1 LRYFHSNNRNKS
13 KKYRPFVVLNIA
25 VNHPALHENK
35 LIWAIICSMLLHAL
49 LVVVIPNIK
58 FDDIKTP
65 EILEVD
71 FVKLPEPPP
80 PSPEPVQPLP
90 EIVKPKIE
98 PKIKPKPVIKPT
110 PIPVIERNEPVTEP
124 PPSQPTEVIAVAPKP
139 TAAPPVQTVP
149 VPVKQEPPPVT
160 NQADAEDARNK
171 YGNALW
177 GAISKHKKYPKIA
190 AMRGWQG
197 EAIVELEL
205 DGSGKLKSKKII
217 QSSGHD
223 VLDRQALEMVEKA
236 LPFPAPPD
244 ALRGTSFTITV
255 PVPFKLE

>member
-1 LRYFHSNNRNKS
+1 M
-13 KKYRPFVVLNIA
+13 NIA

-35 LIWAIICSMLLHAL
+35 LIWAIICSILLHAL

-58 FDDIKTP
+58 FDEIKTP

-80 PSPEPVQPLP
+80 PAPEPLQPLP
-90 EIVKPKIE
+90 EVVKPKIE
-98 PKIKPKPVIKPT
+98 PKIKPEPKPLVKQPT
-110 PIPVIERNEPVTEP
+110 PVVERNEPVTEP

-149 VPVKQEPPPVT
+149 APVPVKQEPPPVT
-160 NQADAEDARNK
+160 NQVDVEDARNK
-171 YGNALW
+171 YGNSLW

>member
-1 LRYFHSNNRNKS
+1 M
-13 KKYRPFVVLNIA
+13 NIA

-49 LVVVIPNIK
+49 LVLVIPNIK
-58 FDDIKTP
+58 FDKVEPP
-65 EILEVD
+65 EILKVD
-71 FVKLPEPPP
+71 FVKPPEPPP
-80 PSPEPVQPLP
+80 MPEPVQPLP
-90 EIVKPKIE
+90 EVVKPKIE
-98 PKIKPKPVIKPT
+98 PKIKPEPKPIIKPQPT
-110 PIPVIERNEPVTEP
+110 PVVEKKETASEP

-139 TAAPPVQTVP
+139 DAAPPVQTVP
-149 VPVKQEPPPVT
+149 APVPVKHEPPPPV
-160 NQADAEDARNK
+160 NQADLEDARSK
-171 YGNALW
+171 YGNSLW
-177 GAISKHKKYPKIA
+177 SAISKHKKYPKIA
-190 AMRGWQG
+190 AMRNWQG

-205 DGSGKLKSKKII
+205 DGNGKLKSKKII

-244 ALRGTSFTITV
+244 VLRGTNFTITV

>member
-1 LRYFHSNNRNKS
+1 M
-13 KKYRPFVVLNIA
+13 NIA

-35 LIWAIICSMLLHAL
+35 LIWAIICSILLHAL

-58 FDDIKTP
+58 FDEIKTP

-80 PSPEPVQPLP
+80 PAPEPVQPLP
-90 EIVKPKIE
+90 EVVKPKIE
-98 PKIKPKPVIKPT
+98 PKIKPEPKPVVKQPA
-110 PIPVIERNEPVTEP
+110 PVVERNEPVTEP

-149 VPVKQEPPPVT
+149 APVPVKQEPPPVT
-160 NQADAEDARNK
+160 NQVDVEDARNK
-171 YGNALW
+171 YGNSLW